1 MPRECKTDE
10 SAASKGQAKKRER
23 LTPTRIATWK
33 PEGEA
38 WLRDT
43 KSHLA
48 VRARP
53 ARGGIS
59 KTFVF
64 DSTLAYQ
71 RVRIA
76 IGDVDTWSLSDA
88 LELAQEWQKLI
99 DEGRDPREVI
109 REREAAEQAAKAAAA
124 AAEEAKRAAAEA
136 AKAEADRQARYTLRA
151 LCDAY
156 VARLERAGKA
166 KSAAGARS
174 LFKCHIDQDT
184 ASKPARAVTAHEVAA
199 LVRRVREAGKERA
212 AGVLRSYLSAAFNA
226 AKRAP
231 LDSALPA
238 DLIPFGIEHNP
249 VDVIPAIAVQRGE
262 RTLSA
267 GELRAYIGHLLR
279 IGQETGPELADS
291 ALLLA
296 LYAGGQRMAQLLRP
310 KMGDFDQDT
319 ATLRLWDGKGKR
331 TQPRE
336 HLLPLA
342 PHAAGMVAALVER
355 AKDREQARAKQEGRA
370 PELAGLWLFSTH
382 GRVAM
387 NPETVSNRAAE
398 VCASMA
404 GEPFNLRDIRRTVET
419 MLAALGISKDTRA
432 QLLSHGISGV
442 QAAHYDRHAYTDEKR
457 AALVAW
463 EARLEAIRQ
472 AERAPSNVVRLG
484 RRTAA

>member
-1 MPRECKTDE
+1 M
-10 SAASKGQAKKRER
+10 A
-23 LTPTRIATWK
+23 LTIAELRGMAVGAWK
-33 PEGEA
+33 SDGPAGTGRGSGTLLFRRSDSGVVVA
-38 WLRDT
+38 YFRYTQPNGKRDT
-43 KSHLA
+43 MPIGQFDERGKAGMTLA
-48 VRARP
+48 EIRQKAAELSRLYQSGAHEVRAH
-53 ARGGIS
+53 
-59 KTFVF
+59 
-64 DSTLAYQ
+64 
-71 RVRIA
+71 
-76 IGDVDTWSLSDA
+76 
-88 LELAQEWQKLI
+88 LEA
-99 DEGRDPREVI
+99 
-109 REREAAEQAAKAAAA
+109 EREAGES
-124 AAEEAKRAAAEA
+124 AKRAAEA
-136 AKAEADRQARYTLRA
+136 ARVQAEKEAERQARYTLRA

-156 VARLERAGKA
+156 LSALERAGKA

-184 ASKPARAVTAHEVAA
+184 ANTPAREVTAHQVAA
-199 LVRRVREAGKERA
+199 LVRKVREAGKERA

-231 LDSALPA
+231 FDSALPA
-238 DLIPFGIEHNP
+238 DLIAFGIEHNP
-249 VDVIPAIAVQRGE
+249 VDAIPAIAVQRGD

-279 IGQETGPELADS
+279 IGHETGPELSDT

-296 LYAGGQRMAQLLRP
+296 LYAGGQRMAQLLRA
-310 KMGDFDQDT
+310 KVGDFDPDT

-342 PHAAGMVAALVER
+342 PNAAAMVAALVER

-398 VCASMA
+398 VCAGIG
-404 GEPFNLRDIRRTVET
+404 GEPFNVRDIRRTVET
-419 MLAALGISKDTRA
+419 MLAGLGISKDTRA

-463 EARLEAIRQ
+463 EARLDALRQ
-472 AERAPSNVVRLG
+472 AERTPSNVVRLG
-484 RRTAA
+484 QRAA